1 MPCHISVRDI
11 DFHPS
16 TTGVRIRVTTDV
28 PSHLFVRLS
37 LVEPRIH
44 MQPSLRRGVAFA
56 EDVRFC
62 FTVFKDNEQY
72 EAGDTLTHT
81 WWKTSWPVC
90 TTKWLY
96 VWGKRAGETCVS
108 TTAPFKYHNDGVD
121 PVEPPPPP
129 VPELFE
135 HYIGETP
142 GAWTVRLGFW
152 NAQTF
157 TPQVSHDLT
166 HVLLRLYR
174 NGSDPTEKFYC
185 QVQPTAAGLPTL
197 PFLQQQWFLQDE
209 LPLGPLEESKQINF
223 DPVIPLAAGVMYA
236 IACWTSNNVT
246 PYAYWRQKDTGSPYP
261 RGTMCFSYNGTTWTS
276 QAGADKRFQ
285 EWGFPT

>member
-1 MPCHISVRDI
+1 MACHISVRDI
-11 DFHPS
+11 DFHAS
-16 TTGVRIRVTTDV
+16 TEGVRIRVTTDA
-28 PSHLFVRLS
+28 PCHLWVRLS
-37 LVEPRIH
+37 SQTPRIH
-44 MQPSLRRGVAFA
+44 KKPSLRRGVAFA

-62 FTVFKDNEQY
+62 FTVFEDNEQ
-72 EAGDTLTHT
+72 EEPGDTVDHT
-81 WWKTSWPVC
+81 WWKPDWPVC

-96 VWGKRAGETCVS
+96 VWGSRSGEVCVS

-121 PVEPPPPP
+121 PIEPPPPP
-129 VPELFE
+129 EPERFE
-135 HYIGETP
+135 FYIGPCP
-142 GAWTVRLGFW
+142 GAWTVRRYFW

-185 QVQPTAAGLPTL
+185 QIQPTVAGKPTL

-209 LPLGPLEESKQINF
+209 LATIPSEEWKQIDF

-236 IACWTSNNVT
+236 IVCWTSNNDS
-246 PYAYWRQKDTGSPYP
+246 PYAYWRYEPTDNPYP
-261 RGTMCFSYNGTTWTS
+261 RGTQCFSYNGRDWTI
-276 QAGADKRFQ
+276 QAGADHRFQ
-285 EWGFPT
+285 EWGYPS